1 MPKISAPTV
10 AEHREQQHAQVLQ
23 AARELMERDGQL
35 PSLGAVA
42 KHCGLARTS
51 LYQYARSRSDLVAQL
66 LVASFEEWASAVG
79 EAMDAAGDDPEARL
93 LAYVHSNLELW
104 SVWSRNAVMAAAAQE
119 PEAMRDPE
127 VKRAHESLQPRLV
140 EALVRVGMTQAE
152 ALPYSQ
158 YLDTAI
164 HRAAELLLQQE
175 DAGPVTAGLE
185 RMVRAAFA
193 AA

>member
-23 AARELMERDGQL
+23 AARELMARDGQL
-35 PSLGAVA
+35 PSIGAVA

-51 LYQYARSRSDLVAQL
+51 IYQYTSSRSDLVAQL
-66 LVASFEEWASAVG
+66 LVVSFREWASTVG
-79 EAMDAAGDDPEARL
+79 EAMAAAGDDPEARL
-93 LAYVHSNLELW
+93 LAYVNANLELW
-104 SVWSRNAVMAAAAQE
+104 SVWSRNAMMAAAAQE

-127 VKRAHESLQPRLV
+127 VQRAHESLQPQLV
-140 EALVRVGMTQAE
+140 DALVSAGMTPTE

-164 HRAAELLLQQE
+164 HRAADLLLQGQ
-175 DAGPVTAGLE
+175 DAEPITAGLE
-185 RMVRAAFA
+185 RMVRAAFTLS
-193 AA
+193 